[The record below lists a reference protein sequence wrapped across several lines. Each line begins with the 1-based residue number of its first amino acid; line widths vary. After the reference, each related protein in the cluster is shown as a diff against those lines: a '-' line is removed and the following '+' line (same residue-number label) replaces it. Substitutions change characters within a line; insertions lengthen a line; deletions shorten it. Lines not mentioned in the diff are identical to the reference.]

1 MTRWTNLVRR
11 AAALAVAGAILPI
24 LMLEA
29 TPSAVPAPAVAVL
42 PSVTGGTACP
52 SDPASAASP
61 CGHISAPG
69 DPGGFLQDGFGRD
82 VIMHG
87 VNAVYKTYPFDFT
100 ATPGQPNSLTAT
112 DAAEMA
118 SLGFD
123 IVRLGIV
130 WEGLEPGSVEDHA
143 EPATAADDNSAAICT
158 EGLVSGEGTA
168 GPAGSDSQYGAAT
181 LQDYLQ
187 QVKATVDLLASY
199 GIYSLVDMHQD
210 VYNAHF
216 AGEGAPDWA
225 VCTNGLPP
233 TNTGNWSA
241 NYFTPAV
248 GVAFDHFWANDVVG
262 GLQQNYDA
270 VWHQVA
276 STLAGD
282 PGVIGYDV
290 FNEPFSTDIATV
302 AGNALFDAQLECFYT
317 GTLTTGQQSETH
329 VPLVCPP
336 TDPAQGAIPSIESG
350 DPNHLVFY
358 EPDVGNDFGD
368 ANYIGPMPYPNL
380 VLGFH
385 DYCLAS
391 AGQAYY
397 DFYSSPFCSEPEQA
411 VMQQEAAARASAA
424 TSYQP
429 GGPAWF
435 MSEFG
440 AGEDTV
446 DLTRV
451 TDLANTNLLG
461 WTYWQWKLYG
471 DPTGGGTEALVS
483 AGAGGQDVIDP
494 VKAAVIVQPYA
505 QAVAGTPISMSY
517 DPSTR
522 DYSLTFAP
530 DPAISA
536 PTVVY
541 VPVGSFYDVYPGG
554 DCPVASGAAAAQQG
568 DKVLLTNP
576 TASSVT
582 LTITPGPCPAA

>member
-1 MTRWTNLVRR
+1 MRLGYRVAGVSMAGALLLAMTVVDASPGSGTRLVSHWSRT
-11 AAALAVAGAILPI
+11 ACPVNPALAVD
-24 LMLEA
+24 
-29 TPSAVPAPAVAVL
+29 
-42 PSVTGGTACP
+42 AC
-52 SDPASAASP
+52 
-61 CGHISAPG
+61 GKITAPG
-69 DPGGFLQDGFGRD
+69 MPGGFLRDGFGRD

-87 VNAVYKTYPFDFT
+87 VNAVYKTYPFDFSPV
-100 ATPGQPNSLTAT
+100 AGLPNSLTAT
-112 DAAEMA
+112 DAAHMA

-123 IVRLGIV
+123 VVRLGII
-130 WEGLEPGSVEDHA
+130 WEGLEPGLTEDYA
-143 EPATAADDNSAAICT
+143 EPATAADDNNPAICT
-158 EGLVSGEGTA
+158 EGLVQGAGTA
-168 GPAGSDSQYGAAT
+168 GQGGSASQYSYPT
-181 LQDYLQ
+181 LQTYLAK
-187 QVKATVDLLASY
+187 VKATVDLLARY

-248 GVAFDHFWANDVVG
+248 GVAFDHFWDNDVVG

-282 PGVIGYDV
+282 PGVVGYDV
-290 FNEPFSTDIATV
+290 FNEPFSSEIATV
-302 AGNALFDAQLECFYT
+302 AGNAVFDAKLECFYT
-317 GTLTTGQQSETH
+317 GTSAPGEQSETH
-329 VPLVCPP
+329 APLVCPP
-336 TDPAQGAIPSIESG
+336 TDPAVGAVPSIESG

-391 AGQAYY
+391 DGQAYF
-397 DFYSSPFCSEPEQA
+397 DFYGSPFCSEPEQM
-411 VMQQEAAARASAA
+411 VMQQESAARASAA
-424 TSYQP
+424 TTYQP

-440 AGEDTV
+440 AGEDTT

-451 TDLANTNLLG
+451 TSLANANLLG
-461 WTYWQWKLYG
+461 WTYWQWKQYG
-471 DPTGGGTEALVS
+471 DPTGGSTEALVRTDGS
-483 AGAGGQDVIDP
+483 VDP

-505 QAVAGTPISMSY
+505 QAVAGTPTSMSY
-517 DPSTR
+517 DPSTH
-522 DYSLTFAP
+522 DYALTFTP
-530 DPAISA
+530 DPTIAA
-536 PTVVY
+536 PTVVF
-541 VPVGSFYDVYPGG
+541 VPVNSFYDAYPSGY
-554 DCPVASGAAAAQQG
+554 CATASGATSTTAG
-568 DKVLLTNP
+568 DKVLLTGP
-576 TASSVT
+576 TARTVT
-582 LTITPGPCPAA
+582 LTITPGSCLG